1 MQLIACDDAQ
11 MVAAAVADRLLE
23 QRRAALAATRQGSK
37 GPTPLGLATGRTME
51 PVYAALAERWRA
63 LSAGER
69 QTLQRDWLS
78 FNLDEYVGLGP
89 TDPSSFS
96 AVMARQLVAPL
107 GLDPSQV
114 RLPDGR
120 ADDPH
125 QEASRYGAELAAA
138 GGVDLQLLGLGLNG
152 HVGFNEPPCTAEA
165 ACRCEPLT
173 LTTRQQ
179 NAADFGG
186 DAVLVPAQA
195 ITLGLREIYAAS
207 SILLVVIGAAKAAVL
222 QRLLH
227 QPPSPELP
235 ASWLL
240 GHRQLTLIADR
251 AALTGGA

>member
-1 MQLIACDDAQ
+1 MQLIACDDAP

-23 QRRAALAATRQGSK
+23 QRRAALAASPG
-37 GPTPLGLATGRTME
+37 PLGLATGRTME

-69 QTLQRDWLS
+69 QALQRGWLS

-89 TDPSSFS
+89 ADPNSFS

-138 GGVDLQLLGLGLNG
+138 GGVDLLGLGLNG

-186 DAVLVPAQA
+186 DAALVPAQA

-207 SILLVVIGAAKAAVL
+207 SILLVVTGAAKAAVL

-240 GHRQLTLIADR
+240 GHRQFTLIADR
-251 AALTGGA
+251 AALTGDA

>member
-69 QTLQRDWLS
+69 QALQRGWLS

-89 TDPSSFS
+89 KDPRSFS
-96 AVMARQLVAPL
+96 SVMARQLVLPL

-114 RLPDGR
+114 RLPDGH

-152 HVGFNEPPCTAEA
+152 HVGFNEPPCTAQA

-186 DAVLVPAQA
+186 DAALVPAYA

-207 SILLVVIGAAKAAVL
+207 SILLVVTGAAKAAVL

-235 ASWLL
+235 ASWLR
-240 GHRQLTLIADR
+240 GHRQFTLIADR
-251 AALTGGA
+251 AALTGDA

>member
-1 MQLIACDDAQ
+1 MQLIACDDAP

-120 ADDPH
+120 AGDPH

-152 HVGFNEPPCTAEA
+152 HVGFNEPPCTAQA

-173 LTTRQQ
+173 LTTRKQ

-186 DAVLVPAQA
+186 DAALVPAHA
-195 ITLGLREIYAAS
+195 ITLGLWEIYAAS
-207 SILLVVIGAAKAAVL
+207 SILLVVTGAAKAAVL

-235 ASWLL
+235 ASWLR
-240 GHRQLTLIADR
+240 GHRQFTLIADR
-251 AALTGGA
+251 AALTGDA